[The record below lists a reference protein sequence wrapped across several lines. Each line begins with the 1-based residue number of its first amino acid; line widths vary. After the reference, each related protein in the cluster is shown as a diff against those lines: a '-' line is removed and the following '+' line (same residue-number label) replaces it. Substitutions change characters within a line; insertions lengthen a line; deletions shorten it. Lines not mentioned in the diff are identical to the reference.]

1 MRSCYF
7 VETTDSTNLLLNEI
21 AENAKKATTFLP
33 DFFCVATNFQ
43 TAGKG
48 QGNKAWWSEK
58 GENILASFYFQ
69 PFILPQQQIYF
80 NYFFALTIRKVISLY
95 VNNVG
100 ALRAMPSHTDNVKIK
115 KPNDIY
121 VGDKKIAGILIEHH
135 IQGEKLNYSVAGVG
149 INVNQTQ
156 FDAAL
161 PNPTSLKLLS
171 EKEFNRETILEEL
184 VQIGEGYYKKL
195 QEGAFIELET
205 EYESYVR
212 HVKNE
217 EKPD

>member
-1 MRSCYF
+1 MYSCHF
-7 VETTDSTNLLLNEI
+7 VETTDSTNILLNEI
-21 AENAKKATTFLP
+21 AENAKKTATFLP
-33 DFFCVATNFQ
+33 DFFWVATNFQ

-48 QGNKAWWSEK
+48 QGNKIWQSEK

-69 PFILPQQQIYF
+69 PFILPHQQIYF
-80 NYFFALTIRKVISLY
+80 NYFFALTIRKIISLY
-95 VNNVG
+95 V
-100 ALRAMPSHTDNVKIK
+100 DNVKIK

-121 VGDKKIAGILIEHH
+121 VEDKKIAGILIEHH

-156 FDAAL
+156 FEAEL
-161 PNPTSLKLLS
+161 PNPVSLKLLTGQ
-171 EKEFNRETILEEL
+171 EFDREAILKKIVEVGAE
-184 VQIGEGYYKKL
+184 YYNKL
-195 QEGAFIELET
+195 QNSAFTELET

-212 HVKNE
+212 HVKIE